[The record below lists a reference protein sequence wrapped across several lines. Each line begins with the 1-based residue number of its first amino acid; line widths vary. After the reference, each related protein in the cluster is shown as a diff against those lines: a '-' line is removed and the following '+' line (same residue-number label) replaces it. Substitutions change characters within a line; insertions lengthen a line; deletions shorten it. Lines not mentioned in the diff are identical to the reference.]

1 MKNNPPCHTCG
12 KPPALHLYA
21 TCLECDRKTH
31 ERVAQILL
39 KSRGGAR
46 KGAGRKPTG
55 PTRAKM
61 SVTVSHEAAANIR
74 RAAKR
79 EGASV
84 SSIADK
90 LFMGEL

>member
-1 MKNNPPCHTCG
+1 MSVK
-12 KPPALHLYA
+12 
-21 TCLECDRKTH
+21 RK
-31 ERVAQILL
+31 
-39 KSRGGAR
+39 RGGSR
-46 KGAGRKPTG
+46 PNAGRKPTG
-55 PTRAKM
+55 PTRAKL